1 MGCREE
7 NQKMKP
13 NQLVDNRKNLIR
25 GSCLLSERE
34 NRLTDTT
41 AIKLPIG
48 QSFKPRYECRE

>member
-13 NQLVDNRKNLIR
+13 NQLVDNRKILIR

-34 NRLTDTT
+34 NMPTDTT
-41 AIKLPIG
+41 TIELPIG